1 MARVGRIAIW
11 LVAVVVVLAAAGA
24 VLVWW
29 KFFTEG
35 SQPLADD
42 RARFHYGSLDSELVA
57 GMPYPLFMILPRVF
71 PDLVEKYATEG
82 YGPRKAGDG
91 GSGAVCPLWGGGGGG
106 PLRVSGQEPRDRSH
120 HPQ

>member
-1 MARVGRIAIW
+1 MARVARIAIW

-57 GMPYPLFMILPRVF
+57 GLPYPLFMILPRVF

-82 YGPRKAGDG
+82 YGPQKAGYG
-91 GSGAVCPLWGGGGGG
+91 GYGAFGLSSGERKRLPVG
-106 PLRVSGQEPRDRSH
+106 VSVQQLG
-120 HPQ
+120 